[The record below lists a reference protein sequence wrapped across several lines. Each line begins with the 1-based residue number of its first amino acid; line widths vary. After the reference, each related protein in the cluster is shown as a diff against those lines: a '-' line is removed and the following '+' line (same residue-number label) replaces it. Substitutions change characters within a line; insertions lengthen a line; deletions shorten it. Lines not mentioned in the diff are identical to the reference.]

1 MRSYVIIGAGI
12 ASVSAIDRI
21 RALDPDGQITVV
33 NNEPDPFY
41 FRPAL
46 SFFFKGAI
54 SEKKLYGKPLSWAD
68 DSKVR
73 IVSDAVSSINIVQ
86 KNVTLKSGVLEPYD
100 KLLIASG
107 ALPFVPPWPG
117 ADLDGV
123 FTYRTASCA
132 RMKKERIETGKVKK
146 AIVIGGGILG
156 IEMVENL
163 HNMGVETTLLL
174 RGSSIL
180 DILFDDEGAG
190 VILRQMEKD
199 NIRVLRETETAE
211 IVGTNGFV
219 TSLKTNKGETLP
231 TDMVM
236 VAVGVR
242 AGTALLNGSGVDVD
256 RGVLVNENMMT
267 NIDDVYSAGDVAV
280 VNANGTK
287 IPCGTWLRAATM
299 GECAGENMA
308 GVKNPFIEKV
318 FFNASH
324 AYKSI
329 YAVVGKY
336 NATPDDGARHV
347 VIKSDDDSY
356 GKIVFKGEKVIGG
369 VFIGDMSPVWKV
381 YRAIEND
388 VSVNPDNP
396 NILSELPYT
405 PQLLF

>member
-1 MRSYVIIGAGI
+1 MRRYVIVGAGI
-12 ASVSAIDRI
+12 ASVSAVDRI
-21 RALDPDGQITVV
+21 RALDPDGQITIV

-54 SEKKLYGKPLSWAD
+54 SEKKLYGKPFRWAD
-68 DSKVR
+68 DSKVK
-73 IVSDAVSSINIVQ
+73 IVNDVVISINVAE
-86 KNVTLKSGVLEPYD
+86 KNVTLKSGALEPYD
-100 KLLIASG
+100 RLLVATG
-107 ALPFVPPWPG
+107 AQPIIPPWPG
-117 ADLDGV
+117 AELDGV

-146 AIVIGGGILG
+146 AIVVGGGILG

-174 RGSSIL
+174 RGCSIL

-190 VILRQMEKD
+190 VILKQMEQD
-199 NIRVLRETETAE
+199 NIRVLCETEIAG
-211 IVGTNGFV
+211 IVGTNGAV
-219 TSLKTNKGETLP
+219 TSVKTNKGDTLP

-242 AGTALLNGSGVDVD
+242 ADTALLEGSGIDVE
-256 RGVLVNENMMT
+256 RGVLVNENLMT
-267 NIDDVYSAGDVAV
+267 NIEDVYSAGDVAV
-280 VNANGTK
+280 IHANGTK

-308 GVKNPFIEKV
+308 GAKKPFIEKV

-336 NATPDDGARHV
+336 NATTDDGAMHV

-369 VFIGDMSPVWKV
+369 VFIGDVSPVWKV
-381 YRAIEND
+381 YRAIETD
-388 VSVNPDNP
+388 ASVNPGSSD
-396 NILSELPYT
+396 ILADLPYT